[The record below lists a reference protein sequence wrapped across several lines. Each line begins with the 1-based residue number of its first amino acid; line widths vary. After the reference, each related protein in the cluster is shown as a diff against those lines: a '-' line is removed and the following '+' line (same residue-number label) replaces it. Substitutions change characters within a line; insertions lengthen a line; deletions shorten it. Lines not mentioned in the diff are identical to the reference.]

1 MDNLA
6 LTNQFWNMKKATS
19 LLRTLSFVLAFIG
32 IAMVVRRIL
41 ALEGLIPSFTPPG
54 SSGGEPFD
62 AGFGRHPVLTL
73 IHIIPGAGFMILGP
87 LQFLPRIRARHP
99 RFHRR
104 SGRVFLLCGY
114 VIGITA
120 LIMPFVMMPIGGVNE
135 AAGVLL
141 FAIYFLTA
149 LSKAWWHIVHRRM
162 ALHREWMI
170 RAFAVGL
177 AVATIRPIIGLF
189 FAFSRLSPHVFF
201 GTAFWIGFTLHA
213 IAAEVW
219 INSTRKTLAL
229 AK

>member
-1 MDNLA
+1 MRK
-6 LTNQFWNMKKATS
+6 TSS

-32 IAMVVRRIL
+32 LAMVVRRVL
-41 ALEGLIPSFTPPG
+41 ALQGLIGSFAPPNAG
-54 SSGGEPFD
+54 GAVPGAAGGGEPFD
-62 AGFGRHPVLTL
+62 AGFARHPVLIL

-99 RFHRR
+99 KFHRR
-104 SGRVFLLCGY
+104 SGRVILFFGY
-114 VIGITA
+114 IIGVTA

-141 FAIYFLTA
+141 FAVYFLTA
-149 LSKAWWHIVHRRM
+149 LSKAWCHIVHRRPI
-162 ALHREWMI
+162 LHREWMI

-177 AVATIRPIIGLF
+177 AVATIRPIIALF
-189 FAFSRLSPHVFF
+189 FVFSRLSPHVFF

-219 INSTRKTLAL
+219 INSTRKSLAL
-229 AK
+229 V

>member
-1 MDNLA
+1 MR
-6 LTNQFWNMKKATS
+6 KAFS
-19 LLRTLSFVLAFIG
+19 LLQVLSFVLAFIG
-32 IAMVVRRIL
+32 LAMVVRRIL
-41 ALEGLIPSFTPPG
+41 ALDNLIPSFVPPG
-54 SSGGEPFD
+54 GEAFD
-62 AGFGRHPVLTL
+62 AGFAHHPILTL
-73 IHIIPGAGFMILGP
+73 VHIVPGAGFMILGP
-87 LQFLPRIRARHP
+87 LQFLPRLRNRYP

-104 SGRVFLLCGY
+104 CGRVFLLCGF

-120 LIMPFVMMPIGGVNE
+120 GVMPFVMMPIGGVNE

-141 FAIYFLTA
+141 FAMYFLTA
-149 LSKAWWHIVHRRM
+149 LSKAWWHIIHRRI

-177 AVATIRPIIGLF
+177 AVATIRPIIALF

-219 INSTRKTLAL
+219 INSTRKSLAL
-229 AK
+229 A